1 VSFLGSKLEFLGV
14 WMNST
19 KPLIVPLWAAAK
31 KCKQLHL
38 AHTIPYRK
46 DEVPRMGL
54 YVTECTQFAA
64 PSPDMVFRV
73 KDKVIG
79 KG

>member
-1 VSFLGSKLEFLGV
+1 
-14 WMNST
+14 MDST
-19 KPLIVPLWAAAK
+19 KPLIVTLWASAK
-31 KCKQLHL
+31 KCQQLCP

-46 DEVPRMGL
+46 DGVPRMGL

-64 PSPDMVFRV
+64 PAPGMVFGV

>member
-1 VSFLGSKLEFLGV
+1 
-14 WMNST
+14 MDST
-19 KPLIVPLWAAAK
+19 KPLIVTLWTAAK
-31 KCKQLHL
+31 KCEQLCP

-46 DEVPRMGL
+46 DGVPRTGL

-64 PSPDMVFRV
+64 PAPGMVFRV